1 MKDLIE
7 RRAAIDALDEIRHAL
22 WEIDIPSPTVPE
34 YIEHHEQIQSVWKL
48 LDKKQKELYIL
59 PSAQP
64 KSYREGYQAGFK
76 DAQSEQPWIPCSERL
91 PDRFGK
97 MLVTFIP
104 RTLWTYVII
113 ANYSDLMGIAKP
125 CFWIGNV
132 GKSDFAN
139 ITSRVV
145 AWMPLPEPYKPEV
158 EE

>member
-1 MKDLIE
+1 MSEFGKYINVPSRKGVFIPDITVEMFRNASLEGVEDLLASGE
-7 RRAAIDALDEIRHAL
+7 ME
-22 WEIDIPSPTVPE
+22 DIS
-34 YIEHHEQIQSVWKL
+34 
-48 LDKKQKELYIL
+48 L

-64 KSYREGYQAGFK
+64 ERR
-76 DAQSEQPWIPCSERL
+76 WIPCGERL

-104 RTLWTYVII
+104 GTLWTYVII

-145 AWMPLPEPYKPEV
+145 AWMPLPEPYR
-158 EE
+158 EEKHE